1 MTSDPKPWRTEITNY
16 TLCVNLHTVCEIL
29 CSLLTKSSHLKIFT
43 LTPSLASLTNI
54 MHGTK
59 SPFCWKKSPWVQW
72 EEIILASSI
81 SPTLFRSHL
90 VTSFTNLQWVNVSI
104 LSSPEDRWNG
114 VLDFAQTYSRSKLG
128 EDKQES
134 LVQLQQAGSQRCLV
148 QTFSQYILSPQDD
161 LHPKEFCNTSNHLKH
176 LVLPSLAITGTFSDI
191 KWMEYKKA
199 MGGFSITVGWALSN
213 ASIWEENF
221 MMLGWKGWGGWR
233 GKGGDCYA
241 NAICSSSTH
250 CSTGIHKHDVDDD
263 Y

>member
-90 VTSFTNLQWVNVSI
+90 VTSFTNLQWVTVSI

-128 EDKQES
+128 EDKQERVPGATS
-134 LVQLQQAGSQRCLV
+134 TSGFLV
-148 QTFSQYILSPQDD
+148 QTF
-161 LHPKEFCNTSNHLKH
+161 
-176 LVLPSLAITGTFSDI
+176 
-191 KWMEYKKA
+191 
-199 MGGFSITVGWALSN
+199 FSIHIV
-213 ASIWEENF
+213 ASRRSASKGVLQHIEPFETSCF
-221 MMLGWKGWGGWR
+221 TFLGDHR
-233 GKGGDCYA
+233 
-241 NAICSSSTH
+241 NL
-250 CSTGIHKHDVDDD
+250 GI
-263 Y
+263 

>member
-1 MTSDPKPWRTEITNY
+1 MRVAAVPLQGLQQLWEKTADFVVSPVSWHFPYFLVSPVSILVTFWTFGPTVLVQKSKKHALGAPNDLWSKTMTDRNY
-16 TLCVNLHTVCEIL
+16 KLHTVCEIL

-134 LVQLQQAGSQRCLV
+134 LVQLQQAGSQRRLV
-148 QTFSQYILSPQDD
+148 QTF
-161 LHPKEFCNTSNHLKH
+161 
-176 LVLPSLAITGTFSDI
+176 
-191 KWMEYKKA
+191 
-199 MGGFSITVGWALSN
+199 FSIHIV
-213 ASIWEENF
+213 ASRRSASKGVLQHIEPFETSCF
-221 MMLGWKGWGGWR
+221 TFLGDHR
-233 GKGGDCYA
+233 
-241 NAICSSSTH
+241 NL
-250 CSTGIHKHDVDDD
+250 GI
-263 Y
+263 